1 MPIPL
6 PEPLPNP
13 CLKIDFPPPPQL
25 PGDLTIGIPIPPL
38 PDLDL
43 ALCCKLPPLPDFIP
57 AIALP
62 PAVFNP
68 AVVTIINNAIVEMF
82 AFFDQAQFDC
92 PLE

>member
-6 PEPLPNP
+6 PPPLPNP
-13 CLKIDFPPPPQL
+13 CLEIDFPDPPQL
-25 PGDLTIGIPIPPL
+25 PDGITLGIPIPPL

-57 AIALP
+57 PLP
-62 PAVFNP
+62 IVTLNP
-68 AVVTIINNAIVEMF
+68 AIIQAINLAISGLF
-82 AFFDQAQFDC
+82 GFFDGQQFEC